1 MSKSEYAA
9 DDVGALLQA
18 RIASQAECVGD
29 YIWLIGGWDPGSKGD
44 GGEIL
49 NDIWRLDLKTWTW
62 SETSVQVDAS
72 YNYLTFILGL
82 YVLACET
89 AWLQL
94 CQHYNTVW

>member
-18 RIASQAECVGD
+18 RIASQAVCVGD

-49 NDIWRLDLKTWTW
+49 NDIWRLDLNTWTW
-62 SETSVQVDAS
+62 SETSVQVEDS
-72 YNYLTFILGL
+72 YSSLTFIKGL
-82 YVLACET
+82 CMLSM
-89 AWLQL
+89 
-94 CQHYNTVW
+94 